1 MELLSKEILEQIRQA
16 KAQREAAKAEAVEEK
31 VEATEPQEE
40 YVNFRDLC
48 NERDHAKKRV
58 AELEEMVKSAE
69 KSLTAMGEGLLREDE
84 VFRLIAQE
92 IHKASTSV
100 NGQMAEKR

>member
-1 MELLSKEILEQIRQA
+1 MLDSYQTQQWRDVPVERGPRVDNGSAGRFI
-16 KAQREAAKAEAVEEK
+16 EAV
-31 VEATEPQEE
+31 QQ
-40 YVNFRDLC
+40 FRDLC

-84 VFRLIAQE
+84 VFRLIAQV
-92 IHKASTSV
+92 IHQASTSV
-100 NGQMAEKR
+100 NGQMAATR